1 MTFIGLF
8 LDIALIA
15 LLEEAFNSVNSFRTS
30 IDIKIYYRIF
40 NSIMENSMP
49 IPLFIFKMVSTLSFR
64 LLLS

>member
-15 LLEEAFNSVNSFRTS
+15 LLEEAFNSVNSFRTI
-30 IDIKIYYRIF
+30 IDIKRYYRIF